1 MRFRKFKFLAFTDS
15 AEFFFF
21 RCEILKHQNRGKT
34 FLREGMKYFTP
45 AFVKE
50 KSSLCGTIWHLITR
64 FVSYEGFTEILSRH
78 FRSKGKMYPELRRS
92 EGFIF
97 IPFER
102 KWRDKISVNPES
114 LTYLVVKCHCATKN
128 TH

>member
-1 MRFRKFKFLAFTDS
+1 MSGCVHA
-15 AEFFFF
+15 
-21 RCEILKHQNRGKT
+21 
-34 FLREGMKYFTP
+34 
-45 AFVKE
+45 
-50 KSSLCGTIWHLITR
+50 IWHLITR

-114 LTYLVVKCHCATKN
+114 LTYLVVKCHCATKKYALTLKKNIHN
-128 TH
+128 TKK